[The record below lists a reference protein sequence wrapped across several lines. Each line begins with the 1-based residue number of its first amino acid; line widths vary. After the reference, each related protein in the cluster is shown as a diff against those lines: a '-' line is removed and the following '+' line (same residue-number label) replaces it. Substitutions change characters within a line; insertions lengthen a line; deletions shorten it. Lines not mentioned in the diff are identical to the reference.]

1 MMFAVAA
8 AFLCPLFHA
17 VSNIVDAHLSNKV
30 FRRLPTLIFYNCLTN
45 FLAAPMVL
53 IFGWPQWYGWEIMS
67 VLAVVG
73 IIDVLYQIPYYE
85 ALRRGDTSVIAAWF
99 SLGYVLVPV
108 LAYFMVDERLGVVQ
122 YVGFGIIIAAS
133 VVLNI
138 ENPRKIRINK
148 AFYLML
154 LSSFLLSLQAVLY
167 KYALERADWVSTVFY
182 SALFSTL
189 TVFGFL
195 APRIARL
202 NIKANFPRYKAKFYV
217 FGLNE
222 VVNQIGSIAFVFAMS
237 QLPVVVV
244 ESVNSTQPLFV
255 LAVGA
260 GLYALFGDKF
270 KEDVSSFHLLRKS
283 ICFLFI
289 TVGVFMV
296 LK

>member
-1 MMFAVAA
+1 MFAVAA

-30 FRRLPTLIFYNCLTN
+30 FRKLLTLIFYNCLTN

-154 LSSFLLSLQAVLY
+154 LSSFLL
-167 KYALERADWVSTVFY
+167 
-182 SALFSTL
+182 
-189 TVFGFL
+189 
-195 APRIARL
+195 
-202 NIKANFPRYKAKFYV
+202 
-217 FGLNE
+217 
-222 VVNQIGSIAFVFAMS
+222 
-237 QLPVVVV
+237 
-244 ESVNSTQPLFV
+244 
-255 LAVGA
+255 
-260 GLYALFGDKF
+260 
-270 KEDVSSFHLLRKS
+270 
-283 ICFLFI
+283 
-289 TVGVFMV
+289 
-296 LK
+296 